1 MLVII
6 FGVSQDTSHEY
17 TTSHT
22 SLQPPL
28 SDISGDMS
36 GASSNMFGECRSYQT
51 SLQLSLY
58 DMSSA
63 PHLVHN
69 EYTNALSLS

>member
-1 MLVII
+1 MYR
-6 FGVSQDTSHEY
+6 EY

-22 SLQPPL
+22 SLQPPQ

-36 GASSNMFGECRSYQT
+36 GASNMFGECRRYQA

-69 EYTNALSLS
+69 EYTNALSLSLS